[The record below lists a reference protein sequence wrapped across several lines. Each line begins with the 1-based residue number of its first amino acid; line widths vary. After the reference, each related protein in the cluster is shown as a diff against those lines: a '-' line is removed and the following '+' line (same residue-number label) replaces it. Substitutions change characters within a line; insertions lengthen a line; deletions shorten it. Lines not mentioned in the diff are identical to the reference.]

1 MRRIESDEEV
11 ELALQLTEQKRL
23 TEHWYLKMSGVAQ
36 WQPGERELMDQK
48 FEAQN
53 ITIRGLQAHVAAQLF
68 ADIPQERNGANE

>member
-1 MRRIESDEEV
+1 MQFQTPEEF
-11 ELALQLTEQKRL
+11 ELSANLQEQKRL
-23 TEHWYLKMSGVAQ
+23 TELWYLRMSGAAP

-68 ADIPQERNGANE
+68 ADLPQETA

>member
-1 MRRIESDEEV
+1 MDELE
-11 ELALQLTEQKRL
+11 QIIQEQKRL
-23 TEHWYLKMSGVAQ
+23 TERWYLRMSGAKP

-68 ADIPQERNGANE
+68 ADLPQE